1 MKQKPTAMIGLKKKF
16 SGNELIATIN
26 SRGKVSTS
34 VSMMMGKE
42 IPLRVRLCSI
52 VDYYKDSYKFGYG
65 LSIGT

>member
-1 MKQKPTAMIGLKKKF
+1 MKQKTTAIVGIKKEF
-16 SGNELIATIN
+16 ENNEIVATLN

-34 VSMMMGKE
+34 VSIMMGKE
-42 IPLRVRLCSI
+42 LPLKVRLCSI